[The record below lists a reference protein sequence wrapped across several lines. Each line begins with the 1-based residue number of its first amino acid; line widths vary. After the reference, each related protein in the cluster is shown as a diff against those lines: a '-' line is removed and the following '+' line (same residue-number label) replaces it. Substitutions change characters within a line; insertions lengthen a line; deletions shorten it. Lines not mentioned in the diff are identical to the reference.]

1 MKEKIINLITY
12 HRAYNYGAVLQTYA
26 SIVFFKKMGY
36 DIKVIDYTPK
46 YLQNFG
52 TFKNTFNQV
61 DNKKKNIIKRSLYAL
76 IKTPS
81 YKKLK
86 RVFNNFVNSTFELTK
101 TYSSIEE
108 LKSDKPIAK
117 YYCSGSDQIWN
128 NYYTGSFD
136 DAFFLNFLEDK
147 DIRISFASS
156 FGKDKFNEEEKKYI
170 KESLLKYSLLTVREK
185 AGKELLDELNLIP
198 NNILYDPT
206 LLVDFD
212 FWYEFAR
219 GKDINKKYILVYQL
233 HGDSDAFDNAMKF
246 AKKKKMKV
254 IRIITMYHQIRTGCK
269 NIIVPKIPEFLNLFK
284 NAEYVFTD
292 SFHGTVFSIVYKK
305 KLGVRLPVRFSNRIT
320 SLLESIN
327 SNDFIINDLDNLEKN
342 VTDEYILKANEKM
355 ELSKN
360 EMVNKFI
367 EEFSN
372 INEEYK
378 EKI

>member
-1 MKEKIINLITY
+1 MKEKMINLITY

-26 SIVFFKKMGY
+26 SVVFLKKLGY
-36 DIKVIDYTPK
+36 DIKIIDYTPK

-156 FGKDKFNEEEKKYI
+156 FGKDKFNEKEKRYI
-170 KESLLKYSLLTVREK
+170 KESLSKYSLLTVREK
-185 AGKELLDELNLIP
+185 AGKELLDELKIMP

-219 GKDINKKYILVYQL
+219 GKDINEKYILVYQL

-327 SNDFIINDLDNLEKN
+327 SNYFIIKDLDNWEKN
-342 VTDEYILKANEKM
+342 VTDQYAFKANEKM

-372 INEEYK
+372 IKK
-378 EKI
+378 EGNK